1 MTAATAG
8 NQYAD
13 LLPLRE
19 RIIGPDHPDTLA
31 PFGMSPHAV
40 RAPVWDSS

>member
-8 NQYAD
+8 DQNAE

-19 RIIGPDHPDTLA
+19 RIIGPDHPDTLP
-31 PFGMSPHAV
+31 PFGMSSHAV
-40 RAPVWDSS
+40 RAPVWDSN